1 MAQSP
6 LKMLSVAAIAG
17 LCIAVSTAP
26 IAEASPRFSV
36 TNNADAK
43 INVYIYT
50 GDDSVCT
57 WEEKLKSVSK
67 GETDSYGCTGNGKA
81 SVRSGSTP
89 MATKSAKALA
99 TPAWTTRSKLKAE
112 NPSPSQKTAKNIP
125 ARCLSAG
132 LHRRQICS

>member
-1 MAQSP
+1 MTQSP
-6 LKMLSVAAIAG
+6 VKTLSGAAIAG
-17 LCIAVSTAP
+17 LCIAMSTAP

-67 GETDSYGCTGNGKA
+67 GETDSYGCTGNGKGQCK
-81 SVRSGSTP
+81 VRFYAHGDEIC
-89 MATKSAKALA
+89 KSARDTCMDNAIKVKGGKSITITKDGEKYSCAL
-99 TPAWTTRSKLKAE
+99 S
-112 NPSPSQKTAKNIP
+112 
-125 ARCLSAG
+125 
-132 LHRRQICS
+132 